1 LATQGTL
8 LTAQQEFKFHE
19 EPLQNPE
26 NRFDW
31 DFKIIARQAMTEG
44 AQRRFADASFPP
56 ELRLEVMK
64 ASVSYHAPTFEIT
77 SESTFDDVKKAAAS
91 LFDKQHYT
99 SDAVNTTLQQT
110 AEQALLETCIFKVER
125 DFESESNSNE
135 LNFTRSM
142 APLFDTIGAHIHFL
156 EISVHTGRSH
166 RPFTQAVHTAVS
178 QTWRKQ
184 RRPCMSRSVVS
195 PI

>member
-8 LTAQQEFKFHE
+8 LTAQQDFKFHE

-77 SESTFDDVKKAAAS
+77 SESTFDNVKKAAAS

-99 SDAVNTTLQQT
+99 SDAVNTTLQET
-110 AEQALLETCIFKVER
+110 AEQALVETCIFKVER
-125 DFESESNSNE
+125 DSESQSNFNE
-135 LNFTRSM
+135 LNFTRSKSDFNERNFTRSM
-142 APLFDTIGAHIHFL
+142 APLLDTIGAHIHFL
-156 EISVHTGRSH
+156 GV
-166 RPFTQAVHTAVS
+166 QTAVLQLS
-178 QTWRKQ
+178 RKQ
-184 RRPCMSRSVVS
+184 RKRYMSRSVVS
-195 PI
+195 PT